1 MAKIE
6 HNYKTDDI
14 SFPDQHI
21 ELHDMEKE
29 VKKSFLEY
37 SMSVIT
43 SRALPDVRD
52 GLKPGQRRIL
62 YAMYEDNL
70 THDRPFRKSATT
82 VGNVLG
88 RYHPHGD
95 AAVYGTMVRMAQ
107 SFSLRYTLVEGHGN
121 FGNVDGD
128 GAAAYRY
135 TEARMSKIADY
146 MMRDIEK
153 NVVPMTRNFDNTRDE
168 PTVLPSRLP
177 NLLINGSVGIAVGMA
192 TNIPPHNLGEVIDGT
207 IFRME
212 NPECSVDELMEYV
225 KGPDFP
231 TAAIIYGSRGI
242 REAYETGRGRVY
254 VRARA
259 KIEDEHR
266 RIIFTEI
273 PYMVNK
279 SMLIESI
286 ANLVK
291 DKRIEGIS
299 GLRDESGRGGMR
311 IVVEYKKDANG
322 EVILNQLYKFTQLQD
337 TCSVNMLVID
347 GGEPKTLSLPSI
359 LDRYIDFQKSVITR
373 RTQFDLEKA
382 LREIHILE
390 GYKTA
395 IDNIDEVIKII
406 KTSESIPNAKER
418 LVERFALTDAQ
429 AQAIVEMTLGKLSG
443 LERQKVEDRIAKLT
457 VLIEELRGILSD
469 ESKVIEII
477 KNELLEIKA
486 KFGDERRTELT
497 EATEEIDLEDLI
509 ERHTCVITVSHTG
522 YIKRQRADVYSAQNR
537 GGKGIIG
544 MTTKEDDFVED
555 VIVAN
560 SHSYLMFFTNKGRV
574 YAKKAYR
581 IPEAG
586 RTAKGTNLVNIIELQ
601 EGEFVTAIIP
611 ITEFNEGEYLTM
623 ITKLGVAKRTLL
635 TDFAYQRKGGK
646 IAINLDEGDE
656 LIFVRHTRGN
666 ESLIIATRD
675 GLAVRFD
682 ENNVRAMGRAARGVR
697 GITLQGDDYVVGV
710 AVVDDTK
717 TLLTVT
723 ERGMG
728 KRTSFDDFRQMKHRG
743 GKGVTCHNITEKTGK
758 LATVVTVAEDDDIMI
773 ITDEGTIIRMNV
785 SGINVYSRTAG
796 GVILMRVGED
806 TVINNVARLERAEE
820 IEAETAEI
828 DREIEAMPKVEV
840 SEADL
845 SHIDDGDASDSE
857 AESDLGDTEGDA

>member
-1 MAKIE
+1 ME
-6 HNYKTDDI
+6 HNYKTTDI
-14 SFPDQHI
+14 EFPQQRI
-21 ELHDMEKE
+21 ELRDMEKE
-29 VKKSFLEY
+29 VRQSFIEY

-52 GLKPGQRRIL
+52 GMKPGQRRIL

-107 SFSLRYTLVEGHGN
+107 DFSLRYPLIEGHGN

-135 TEARMSKIADY
+135 TEARMARIADF
-146 MMRDIEK
+146 MMSDIEK

-192 TNIPPHNLGEVIDGT
+192 TNIPPHNLTEVIDG
-207 IFRME
+207 IVHRID
-212 NPECSVDELMEYV
+212 NPECSVDELMTFI

-231 TAAIIYGSRGI
+231 TAAVIYGSRGI
-242 REAYETGRGRVY
+242 KEAYETGKGKIY
-254 VRARA
+254 IRARA
-259 KIEDEHR
+259 VIEDEHR

-279 SMLIESI
+279 SMLIESM

-291 DKRIEGIS
+291 EKKIEGITA
-299 GLRDESGRGGMR
+299 LRDESGRGGMR
-311 IVVEYKKDANG
+311 IVVEYRRDANA
-322 EVILNQLYKFTQLQD
+322 EVILNQLYKYTQLQD

-347 GGEPKTLSLPSI
+347 GGEPKTLNLPTI
-359 LDRYIDFQKSVITR
+359 LDKYIGFQKEVIEK
-373 RTQFDLEKA
+373 RTKFDLEKA

-390 GYKTA
+390 GYRIATE
-395 IDNIDEVIKII
+395 NIDEVIKII
-406 KTSESIPNAKER
+406 KSSASIPDAKQK
-418 LVERFALTDAQ
+418 LCERFGLTDVQ

-443 LERQKVEDRIAKLT
+443 LERQKVEDRIAKLEL
-457 VLIEELRGILSD
+457 LIAELRSIL
-469 ESKVIEII
+469 ESEEKLKTIL
-477 KNELLEIKA
+477 KGELEEIK
-486 KFGDERRTELT
+486 KKYGDERRTELV

-586 RTAKGTNLVNIIELQ
+586 RTAKGTNLVNIIELMD
-601 EGEFVTAIIP
+601 GESVTAIIP
-611 ITEFNEGEYLTM
+611 ITEFTEGEYLTM
-623 ITKLGVAKRTLL
+623 VTKQGVIKRTLL
-635 TDFAYQRKGGK
+635 SEFEYQRKSGK
-646 IAINLDEGDE
+646 IAISLDEDDE
-656 LIFVRHTRGN
+656 LIFVRHTKGD
-666 ESLIIATRD
+666 ESLILATRD
-675 GLAVRFD
+675 GQAVRFD
-682 ENNVRAMGRAARGVR
+682 ENNVRSMGRSARGVR
-697 GITLQGDDYVVGV
+697 GITLVDDDVVVGV
-710 AVVDDTK
+710 CVVDEEK
-717 TLLTVT
+717 SLLTVT
-723 ERGMG
+723 ENGMG
-728 KRTSFDDFRQMKHRG
+728 KRTLFSDFREMKHRG
-743 GKGVTCHNITEKTGK
+743 GKGVTCHNINEKTGK
-758 LATVVTVAEDDDIMI
+758 LAAIVTVSEDDDIML
-773 ITDEGTIIRMNV
+773 ITNEGTIIRTSV
-785 SGINVYSRTAG
+785 SGINIYSRTAG
-796 GVILMRVGED
+796 GVILMRLNEGC
-806 TVINNVARLERAEE
+806 TINNVARLEKNEE
-820 IEAETAEI
+820 IE
-828 DREIEAMPKVEV
+828 KQ
-840 SEADL
+840 SEAQE
-845 SHIDDGDASDSE
+845 SE
-857 AESDLGDTEGDA
+857 IKNEIATESDGETETVTE